1 MRILYFSNLLST
13 FDFFVNEISTK
24 ASIITDMRPAAHSNC
39 AQLKVLKGKIV
50 QNIDFKALINDYSA
64 AVLNTAIRVLRDPQQ
79 AQDVHQE
86 VFLEILRRWHKFNTQ
101 TNWRAYLYRVT
112 VRKAIQCAKQ
122 SKMKRL
128 VEQQEYPTT
137 NERPDDQL
145 QAIELQQKL
154 VTCLTGLPKR
164 QADVFVLSRIE
175 GLRNEKIADLLGCS
189 KETVR
194 VHLHRAMKRLA
205 LELGDYLTE

>member
-1 MRILYFSNLLST
+1 MIDRT
-13 FDFFVNEISTK
+13 FELCMVQVVKD
-24 ASIITDMRPAAHSNC
+24 
-39 AQLKVLKGKIV
+39 KIV
-50 QNIDFKALINDYSA
+50 QQISFKALVNKYGA

-86 VFLEILRRWHKFNTQ
+86 VFLEILRRWHKFNGQ
-101 TNWRAYLYRVT
+101 TNWGAYLYRVT
-112 VRKAIQCAKQ
+112 VRKAIRCAKQ
-122 SKMKRL
+122 SRMKRL

-145 QAIELQQKL
+145 RTVELQQKL
-154 VTCLTGLPKR
+154 VTCLTRLPKR

-175 GLRNEKIADLLGCS
+175 GLKNEKIAELLGCS